1 MTARVSPT
9 RLAAARAAPGAA
21 PQAPWPPGTGPRART
36 RQPAPWVRGL
46 WPLALV
52 LLVGMAWAVD
62 RAPPSAHSGITLNL
76 DWDTCDDSQW
86 TATGHGR
93 LEAGTDPRHQSVVT
107 SSIRRSES
115 GCADRFEIHDDRTDI
130 NAGFRSLWARYD
142 SGEGTTGG
150 VDFVYGL
157 SFRVSSVLRYVHIWE
172 LQKRANL
179 YADLPQLSVA
189 PHALLIRD
197 GQLQYRE
204 MTGAARWEDGRW
216 AGWSNYQDQRVV
228 LARVS
233 PDTWYDVMIRIRTSE
248 GADGLTQVYA
258 RQAGQAW
265 PTEPDWQNRG
275 PSLPYIPG
283 GLDPDIPRKI
293 SVYQPSAATAGL
305 TGLYVEAGVYTG
317 SSSWQ
322 EATSRV
328 YVYLDE
334 LRRYA
339 TLASARAG
347 FPRR

>member
-1 MTARVSPT
+1 VTARVSQA
-9 RLAAARAAPGAA
+9 RL
-21 PQAPWPPGTGPRART
+21 TG
-36 RQPAPWVRGL
+36 
-46 WPLALV
+46 LALV
-52 LLVGMAWAVD
+52 LLVGVAA
-62 RAPPSAHSGITLNL
+62 ATGCALPSARSGVTLNL

-86 TATGHGR
+86 TATGWGR
-93 LEAGTDPRHQSVVT
+93 LEAGTDPQHQSVVT
-107 SSIRRSES
+107 PSVRRVDT
-115 GCADRFEIHDDRTDI
+115 GCANRFEAHDSPTDL
-130 NAGFRSLWARYD
+130 NSGFRSLWARYD

-157 SFRVSSVLRYVHIWE
+157 SFLVSEAFRYVHIWE
-172 LQKRANL
+172 LQKRATL
-179 YADLPQLSVA
+179 YRVAPELSVA

-204 MTGAARWEDGRW
+204 MTGAARWADGRW
-216 AGWSNYQDQRVV
+216 RGWSNYQDQRVV
-228 LARVS
+228 LARVL
-233 PDTWYDVMIRIRTSE
+233 PGTWYDVMIRIRASE

-265 PTEPDWQNRG
+265 PTVPNWQNSG

-283 GLDPDIPRKI
+283 GLDPGVPEKI

-317 SSSWQ
+317 SSTW
-322 EATSRV
+322 EEPTSRIS
-328 YVYLDE
+328 VYLDE
-334 LRRYA
+334 LRRYT